1 MGLILLIIF
10 IVIPVAEIYVL
21 IEVGGIIG
29 AVPTVFMVVFT
40 AVLGALLLRQQ
51 GFYTLRKVQEDM
63 QKGILPAV
71 ALVEGL
77 ILLVG
82 GAMLLTP
89 GFITDFIG
97 FMMLVPPL
105 RRAVA
110 VHLINS
116 QLFPHGRGPGPGPMG
131 GSSSGP
137 GERKTHKPN
146 IIEGEFHRD
155 DD

>member
-10 IVIPVAEIYVL
+10 IAIPVAEIYVL

-29 AVPTVFMVVFT
+29 APATVFMVVFT

-63 QKGILPAV
+63 EKGILPAV

-77 ILLVG
+77 MLLIG
-82 GAMLLTP
+82 GALLLTP

-97 FMMLVPPL
+97 FVMLIPPL

-110 VHLINS
+110 VRLINS
-116 QLFPHGRGPGPGPMG
+116 QLFPHDRGPGPGA
-131 GSSSGP
+131 SSSKGFDD
-137 GERKTHKPN
+137 KKQNKPN